1 MDCGGRRKTTV
12 RDGEGDGSY
21 EDSMIN
27 QCQGKKKKRILD
39 KGSP

>member
-1 MDCGGRRKTTV
+1 MDCGGLRKTTV
-12 RDGEGDGSY
+12 RDGEGDDSY

-27 QCQGKKKKRILD
+27 QWQGKKKKCILD